1 LEDEM
6 AEQRNPVEMTEE
18 EIAEAS
24 GELLPQRRAMSVTG
38 EVEPLPAGSDEVPGA
53 APEEPPTGR

>member
-6 AEQRNPVEMTEE
+6 ADQRNPVDMTEE
-18 EIAEAS
+18 EIAEAT

-38 EVEPLPAGSDEVPGA
+38 EVEPLPTGSDEVPDA